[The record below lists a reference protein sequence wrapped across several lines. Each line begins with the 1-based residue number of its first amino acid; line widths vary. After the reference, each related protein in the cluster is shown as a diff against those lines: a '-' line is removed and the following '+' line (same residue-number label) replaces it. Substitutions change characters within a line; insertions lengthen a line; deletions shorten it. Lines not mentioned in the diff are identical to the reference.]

1 MVKINSLEIENTKR
15 IKALDLEQA
24 ENARTEKG
32 GKNGQGKT
40 SVLDSIAW
48 ALGGDRYK
56 PSSPKREGSVI
67 PPRLC
72 VTLSNG
78 LVVERSGD
86 SSRLKVTDTNGNR
99 GGQQILNA
107 FIEQLALDLPKFMQ
121 AGNKEKADTL
131 LKIIGVGDKLYELEN
146 EEAQLYNQRH
156 ALGQIA
162 DQKLKYAK
170 EMPFY
175 PDAPKEPVSVTE
187 LIIKQQEIL
196 ARNGENRKKRE
207 QRDYLKREYENA
219 MRILE
224 EASRRAEELKQ
235 EYEISLKTAE
245 ELVDESTAE
254 IEASIAGIEKINIK
268 VRANL
273 DREKA
278 EADAEEMKR
287 DYEELTD
294 KIESV
299 RQAKKDLL
307 DGAKLQLEGLSV
319 ENGELTYNGFKW
331 DAMSSSEQ
339 LKVATAIVRKL
350 NPDCGFVLVDKL
362 EQMDAE
368 TMREFG
374 SWLEKEGLQ
383 VIATRVST
391 GDECSVIIEDGMI
404 SRNVNGGT
412 EDSAETGKQW
422 KEGVF

>member
-15 IKALDLEQA
+15 IKALALEPA
-24 ENARTEKG
+24 ENGLTVIG

-121 AGNKEKADTL
+121 SGNKEKADTL

-219 MRILE
+219 MRLLE

-307 DGAKLQLEGLSV
+307 DGAKLPLEGLSV

-374 SWLEKEGLQ
+374 IWLEKEGLQ

-412 EDSAETGKQW
+412 EDSTETGKQW

>member
-15 IKALDLEQA
+15 IKALVLEPA
-24 ENARTEKG
+24 ENGLTVIG

-175 PDAPKEPVSVTE
+175 LDAPKEPVSVTE

-235 EYEISLKTAE
+235 EYEISLKSTE

-307 DGAKLQLEGLSV
+307 DGAKLPLEGLSV

-374 SWLEKEGLQ
+374 IWLEKEGLQ